1 MRTDGGR
8 DVQTHQSGSLY
19 VLPDDDACARPTDRA
34 QTEDKRQA
42 LTGAVSIAV
51 LAQQRINCGDAIPV
65 LYDAVS
71 CRPRLGIA
79 ANIGLVS

>member
-1 MRTDGGR
+1 MST
-8 DVQTHQSGSLY
+8 
-19 VLPDDDACARPTDRA
+19 PDDYRAMAEECFRWARQA

-42 LTGAVSIAV
+42 LMGAVSIAMS
-51 LAQQRINCGDAIPV
+51 AQQRINCGAAIPV

-79 ANIGLVS
+79 ANIALVS